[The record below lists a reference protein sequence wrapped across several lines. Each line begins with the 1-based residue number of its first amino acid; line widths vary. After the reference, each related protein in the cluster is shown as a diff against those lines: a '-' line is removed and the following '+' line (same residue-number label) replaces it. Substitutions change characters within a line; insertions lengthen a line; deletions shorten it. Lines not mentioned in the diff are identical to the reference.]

1 MIGVSFTPCP
11 DEKGTE
17 SENLSKT
24 TCRELEVSLH
34 AAMKSGLKDN
44 PISLTLETNNVA
56 LHAAMK
62 SGLKAVEIAL
72 NVSPVIGCTPCRDEK
87 RTERGS

>member
-34 AAMKSGLKDN
+34 AAMKSRTESMN

-72 NVSPVIGCTPCRDEK
+72 NVSPVIGSHSMPR
-87 RTERGS
+87 